1 MLATWSRLIPN
12 YCNKEANAVL
22 CTQGGTC
29 RMSLPLAGFS
39 TALPILARLT
49 RYAAKGNGAM
59 RGGRISPECGGCA
72 RLPLRD
78 LSMLCDVFVFCCL
91 VAL

>member
-22 CTQGGTC
+22 CTQGGTR

-59 RGGRISPECGGCA
+59 RGRQNFAGVRGLRTVAIT
-72 RLPLRD
+72 RLV
-78 LSMLCDVFVFCCL
+78 DVV
-91 VAL
+91 